1 MTNQINKFQIL
12 NFLFCL
18 IPLSMALGNTII
30 NLNIIIIIIFGI
42 YCFKLDLIKIK
53 INSFNLF
60 LFLFFII
67 TIISSLLNFYQFN
80 ENKFLDN
87 ESKDQFFKSLYYL
100 RFLFLFLILSKLI
113 EFDFFNIKY
122 FFYVSSI
129 ICLVLAIDLIYQYI
143 FHVDI
148 FGYHHIAKYRKFS
161 GFFGDEYIAGSYLQ
175 RFGFFLIY
183 LIYFFKTSKINKNL
197 YYLFFS
203 LLVFV
208 GLIIAGNKMPLLIFM
223 LSLIFFNLI
232 TNNSK
237 KIFFLIYIFI
247 FIFFSLYI
255 FFNKTSFNAYYNFIN
270 QSKDVIY
277 VFTQRDKINSNE
289 LIIKSP
295 YAQIYN
301 SSIDLVLDN
310 KLYGNGIKSFYK
322 PCIKN
327 SAKLTP
333 YRNCG
338 PHPHNYYFE
347 IIISTGLVGF
357 LCFLGFNL
365 ILLKK
370 IIISFFF
377 SKNKYKIEK
386 IIFLVP
392 VILLIIEL
400 FPFRSSGAF
409 FTTANSTFFFIFVSI
424 VYNLKFN
431 KIKL

>member
-1 MTNQINKFQIL
+1 MTNKINKFQIL

-53 INSFNLF
+53 INYFNLF

-113 EFDFFNIKY
+113 EFNFFNIKY

-129 ICLVLAIDLIYQYI
+129 ICLFLVIDLIYQNI

-148 FGYHHIAKYRKFS
+148 FGYPYIAEYRKFS
-161 GFFGDEYIAGSYLQ
+161 GFFGDEFIAGSYLQ

-183 LIYFFKTSKINKNL
+183 LIYFFKTSKIKKNL

-203 LLVFV
+203 LLVFI
-208 GLIIAGNKMPLLIFM
+208 GLIIAGNKMPLLLFA
-223 LSLIFFNLI
+223 LSFIFFNLI
-232 TNNSK
+232 TNNFK
-237 KIFFLIYIFI
+237 KMIFLIYILL

-255 FFNKTSFNAYYNFIN
+255 SFNKVSFNAFSNLVN

-277 VFTQRDKINSNE
+277 VFTHRDKINNNE
-289 LIIKSP
+289 LIIDSP

-301 SSIDLVLDN
+301 SSIDLVLEN
-310 KLYGNGIKSFYK
+310 KLYGYGIKSFYK

-327 SAKLTP
+327 TAKLTP

-347 IIISTGLVGF
+347 IIIYTGLVGF
-357 LCFLGFNL
+357 LCFLSFNL

-370 IIISFFF
+370 IIILFFF

-392 VILLIIEL
+392 VILLLIEL

-409 FTTANSTFFFIFVSI
+409 FTTANSTFFYIILSI

-431 KIKL
+431 KVKL